1 MEIGFFGFIILI
13 IFIIWFKQPIKSIK
27 NEIDEGIAMHVLEND
42 ATQRIEDMKRKVG
55 CTDPNIRTAMQLLE
69 WTRHNRS

>member
-1 MEIGFFGFIILI
+1 MEIGFFGFVILI

-42 ATQRIEDMKRKVG
+42 ATKRIEDMKRKVG
-55 CTDPNIRTAMQLLE
+55 CDDPNIRTAMQLLE

>member
-1 MEIGFFGFIILI
+1 MEIGFFSFIILI

-42 ATQRIEDMKRKVG
+42 ATKRIEDMKRKVG